1 MKKTIARLTAA
12 VAACTAVLAAS
23 LPVSAAS
30 DIAISSNFAGA
41 SGDVANGSMLTT
53 FPELESVN
61 KNARIKNSFG
71 KRCIGM
77 GAGENSA
84 AELVYKL
91 TVPEGEQLT
100 ELTITVNA
108 LLAARPDKDPT
119 WTGDEYTPY
128 AMVSV
133 SEDGLAYTDV
143 KTWKGTRLSETGL
156 GNNDYGSNDAVK
168 ALTQDY
174 TADLKEAA
182 AGMQTI
188 YVKLHWVSWDDP
200 QWASVFK
207 VDIAGKTAAE
217 GETGGEDDNTPGGD
231 GNTPG
236 GEDGNPDDEDKPI
249 TQTGVGAPAAAC
261 VLLAAAAAAVLF
273 TRKRS

>member
-30 DIAISSNFAGA
+30 DITVSSNFAGA

-53 FPELESVN
+53 FPELEAVN

-108 LLAARPDKDPT
+108 LLAARPDKNPD
-119 WTGDEYTPY
+119 WTGDNMWVLSTCGLSGEYSPKRSGC
-128 AMVSV
+128 AC
-133 SEDGLAYTDV
+133 
-143 KTWKGTRLSETGL
+143 
-156 GNNDYGSNDAVK
+156 
-168 ALTQDY
+168 
-174 TADLKEAA
+174 
-182 AGMQTI
+182 
-188 YVKLHWVSWDDP
+188 
-200 QWASVFK
+200 
-207 VDIAGKTAAE
+207 TAAFLYVR
-217 GETGGEDDNTPGGD
+217 TIPPYPCFSRVCSGGRIHPAE
-231 GNTPG
+231 
-236 GEDGNPDDEDKPI
+236 
-249 TQTGVGAPAAAC
+249 QTS
-261 VLLAAAAAAVLF
+261 AAVF
-273 TRKRS
+273 WYAATEAPQ

>member
-23 LPVSAAS
+23 LPASAAS
-30 DIAISSNFAGA
+30 DITVSSNFAGA

-53 FPELESVN
+53 FPELEAVN

-108 LLAARPDKDPT
+108 LLAARPDKNPD
-119 WTGDEYTPY
+119 WTGDEHTPY
-128 AMVSV
+128 AKVSV
-133 SEDGLAYTDV
+133 SEDGLA
-143 KTWKGTRLSETGL
+143 
-156 GNNDYGSNDAVK
+156 
-168 ALTQDY
+168 
-174 TADLKEAA
+174 
-182 AGMQTI
+182 
-188 YVKLHWVSWDDP
+188 
-200 QWASVFK
+200 
-207 VDIAGKTAAE
+207 
-217 GETGGEDDNTPGGD
+217 
-231 GNTPG
+231 
-236 GEDGNPDDEDKPI
+236 
-249 TQTGVGAPAAAC
+249 
-261 VLLAAAAAAVLF
+261 
-273 TRKRS
+273 